1 MTAGRTR
8 VRAVAQIGD
17 AGDAGGA
24 GAAPRSGPP
33 APPPDDNER
42 YYLATQRQLVWR
54 AFRRHRLALLS
65 ALALL
70 ALYLTMAFAE
80 FLGPYEPFERNRAA
94 LHHPPTRIRLFH
106 EGRFVG
112 PFVYRYEQTL
122 DRQTLRRHYTEDRS
136 RPYPIRLLQRGSP
149 YRMWGLIDG
158 DLHLFGAEAPGMVF
172 LLGTDD
178 LGRDMFSRITQA
190 SRISLSIGL
199 VGVALSFL
207 LGASLGAISG
217 YFGGAVDTAV
227 QRVIE
232 LLRSVPTIP
241 LWMGLAAAIP
251 PAWSMQKRYFG
262 ITVIISLV
270 AWTSLARVVRGK
282 FLELRE
288 ADFVA
293 AGRLA
298 GATDAKIILTHMLP
312 GFMSYLIVNATLA
325 VPNMILGE
333 TSLSFLGLGLQRPVL
348 SWGVLLQNAQNV
360 RTMAVHPW
368 LMTPVLFVIAAVLL
382 FNFVGDGLRDAAD
395 PYKR

>member
-1 MTAGRTR
+1 MSGALPPGAVR
-8 VRAVAQIGD
+8 VRAVAQVGD
-17 AGDAGGA
+17 AEATH
-24 GAAPRSGPP
+24 PGPP
-33 APPPDDNER
+33 APPDDNER
-42 YYLATQRQLVWR
+42 YFIATQRQLIWR
-54 AFRRHRLALLS
+54 AFKRHRLALIS
-65 ALALL
+65 SLALL

-80 FLGPYEPFERNRAA
+80 FLGPYAPFERNRDA
-94 LHHPPTRIRLFH
+94 LHQPPTRIHLFH
-106 EGRFVG
+106 EGRFIG
-112 PFVYRYEQTL
+112 PFVYRYQQTL
-122 DRQTLRRHYTEDRS
+122 DMQTLRRNYAEDRS
-136 RPYPIRLLQRGSP
+136 EPYPIRLLQRGSP
-149 YRMWGLIDG
+149 YRMWGLFDG
-158 DLHLFGAEAPGMVF
+158 DLHLFGVDAPGLVY

-217 YFGGAVDTAV
+217 YFGGAVDTAI
-227 QRVIE
+227 QRI
-232 LLRSVPTIP
+232 
-241 LWMGLAAAIP
+241 
-251 PAWSMQKRYFG
+251 

-298 GATDAKIILTHMLP
+298 GATDVKIILSHMLP

-325 VPNMILGE
+325 IPNMILGE

-360 RTMAVHPW
+360 RTMAVFPW
-368 LMTPVLFVIAAVLL
+368 LMSPVLFVIAAVLL

>member
-1 MTAGRTR
+1 MAGPT
-8 VRAVAQIGD
+8 VRAVRQVGD
-17 AGDAGGA
+17 AESPAAG
-24 GAAPRSGPP
+24 P
-33 APPPDDNER
+33 APPPDENER
-42 YYLATQRQLVWR
+42 YFIATQRQLIWR
-54 AFRRHRLALLS
+54 AFKRHRLAFVS
-65 ALALL
+65 AMALL
-70 ALYLTMAFAE
+70 ALYLVMAFAE
-80 FLGPYEPFERNRAA
+80 FLAPYEPFDRYREAI
-94 LHHPPTRIRLFH
+94 HHPPIRIRLLH
-106 EGRFVG
+106 EGRFIG

-122 DRQTLRRHYTEDRS
+122 DMQTLRRHHTEDRS
-136 RPYPIRLLQRGSP
+136 RPFRLRLLHRGVP
-149 YRMWGLIDG
+149 YRLWGLFDG
-158 DLHLFGAEAPGMVF
+158 NLHLFGVDEPGKLF
-172 LLGTDD
+172 LFGTDD
-178 LGRDMFSRITQA
+178 LGRDMYSRVTHA

-199 VGVALSFL
+199 VGVAMSFV

-217 YFGGAVDTAV
+217 YFGGAVDTAI
-227 QRVIE
+227 QRIIE

-262 ITVIISLV
+262 ITMIISLV

-298 GATDAKIILTHMLP
+298 GATDVKIIITHMLP
-312 GFMSYLIVNATLA
+312 GFLSYLIVNATLA

-368 LMTPVLFVIAAVLL
+368 LMTPVLFVIVAVLL